1 MIVLGLTGSIGMGK
15 STAARM
21 LRRMRVPVWDAD
33 EAVHRLYRAGGAGA
47 KAIAGL
53 APGAVGPQGVDR
65 RALAAMIAADPP
77 LLGRIEKAVHPLVW
91 RDEQAFRRR
100 CRIARAPVV
109 VLDVPLLLENWRR
122 RRCDAVIV
130 VWAPAFLQ
138 RQRVLAR
145 PGMTPARFQALLARQ
160 MPNMEKRRR
169 ADYAV
174 PTGLGKAATWRALAG
189 IVRRIRTESGPRG
202 LGVV

>member
-15 STAARM
+15 STAAAM
-21 LRRMRVPVWDAD
+21 LRRMGVPVWDAD
-33 EAVHRLYRAGGAGA
+33 EAVHRLYRPGGAGV

-53 APGAVGPQGVDR
+53 APSAIGPDGVDR
-65 RALAAMIAADPP
+65 RKLAAMIAADPA
-77 LLGRIEKAVHPLVW
+77 LLGRIEKIIHPLVW
-91 RDEQAFRRR
+91 QDERNFHLR
-100 CRIARAPVV
+100 CRFQRARII

-122 RRCDAVIV
+122 ARCDAVIV

-145 PGMTPARFQALLARQ
+145 PGMTPERFGALLARQ
-160 MPNMEKRRR
+160 MPSVEKKRR

-174 PTGLGKAATWRALAG
+174 ASGLGKAATWRALAG
-189 IVRRIRTESGPRG
+189 IIRRIRAENEF
-202 LGVV
+202 